1 MSFKTC
7 GLEDRES
14 TINFL
19 VKIKEGFD
27 LFDSLIGRKVG
38 NILKRELALEI
49 IEVFLQKNLINI

>member
-1 MSFKTC
+1 MEEK
-7 GLEDRES
+7 ES
-14 TINFL
+14 TRNFL

-49 IEVFLQKNLINI
+49 IEVFFTEKYNNYI